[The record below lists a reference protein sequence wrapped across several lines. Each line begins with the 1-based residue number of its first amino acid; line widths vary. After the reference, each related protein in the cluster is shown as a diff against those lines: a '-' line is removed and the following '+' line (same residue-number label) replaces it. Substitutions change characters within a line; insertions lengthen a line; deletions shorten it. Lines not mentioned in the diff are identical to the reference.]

1 MFDFNA
7 ASWRANTQAGRKA
20 HDAASGLALQT
31 MANGWRLMWSGPAA
45 MHGVVFARAT
55 STPEVRPVILPIAA
69 GATFAEDR
77 FTCDAGSRRY
87 LTYVPSVAK
96 GGVTGLVV
104 MLHGATQSPEDFAAG
119 TGMNAL
125 ADEHGF
131 VVVYP
136 HQSPEDQ
143 AQSCWNWFDR
153 SDQQRDV
160 GEPAI
165 LAGLTRLVIARH
177 DIPADH
183 VFVAG
188 LSAGAAMAVILGETY
203 PDIFSAVGA
212 HSGLPAGAA
221 RNVPTAFATMAGL
234 WGGTGGDGP
243 AMRTSVFHG
252 SADGTVVPSNGDRIA
267 LNAQEDG
274 HDAHDSVENVGRTN
288 GRTFHTSTTFG
299 DDGREAVE
307 HWLVDG
313 TGHAWSGGHASG
325 SYTDTRGPDAS
336 AEMIRFFFAAESG
349 KKTVV

>member
-1 MFDFNA
+1 MFDFSA
-7 ASWRANTQAGRKA
+7 GSWRSTTQAGRKV

-45 MHGVVFARAT
+45 MQSLVFARAT
-55 STPEVRPVILPIAA
+55 PTPEALPVILPIAA

-87 LTYVPSVAK
+87 LAYVPATAK
-96 GGVTGLVV
+96 GGITGLVV

-153 SDQQRDV
+153 GDQQRDV

-221 RNVPTAFATMAGL
+221 RNVPTAFAAMAGL
-234 WGGTGGDGP
+234 RGITGGDGP

-274 HDAHDSVENVGRTN
+274 QDSGEAVAKAGRTN
-288 GRTFHTSTTFG
+288 GRSFQKSTTFG

-313 TGHAWSGGHASG
+313 AGHAWSGGQASG
-325 SYTDTRGPDAS
+325 SYTDTQGPDAS
-336 AEMIRFFFAAESG
+336 AEMIRFFFAAESSEKAG
-349 KKTVV
+349 V